1 VKIFSV
7 TTHRISQVASV
18 CAVAILALPLASCD
32 TPTGQGAGIGAATG
46 AIIGGLA
53 TNRVGGAAAGALAG
67 AAAGALVGAVI
78 QQSDAEAYGPVPP
91 GGYPVATPTSVK
103 GSVISPYAPFH
114 QIDVQ
119 GAPHGALVRDP
130 SCNRLFVNP

>member
-1 VKIFSV
+1 MSP
-7 TTHRISQVASV
+7 VAV
-18 CAVAILALPLASCD
+18 GLLAALALPLASCD

-67 AAAGALVGAVI
+67 AAAGALIGAVI

-91 GGYPVATPTSVK
+91 GGYPIGQPTDRK
-103 GSVISPYAPFH
+103 GYVVSPYEPFH
-114 QIDVQ
+114 VIDVQ

-130 SCNRLFVNP
+130 SCSRLFVNP